1 MRKDAVKKL
10 TYLSKYVPDQYK
22 TQQMVEKA
30 ILENDETLKR
40 IPDC

>member
-22 TQQMVEKA
+22 TQQMVKKEKK
-30 ILENDETLKR
+30 LKS
-40 IPDC
+40 ITNC